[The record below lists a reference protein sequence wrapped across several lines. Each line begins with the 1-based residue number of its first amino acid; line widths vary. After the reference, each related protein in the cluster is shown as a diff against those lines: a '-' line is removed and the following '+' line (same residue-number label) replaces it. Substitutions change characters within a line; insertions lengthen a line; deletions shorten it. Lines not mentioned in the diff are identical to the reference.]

1 MPTDLLLTKTDSV
14 DPVPTAGIL
23 TYTIN
28 VTNNGAAAADNV
40 VISDPLPVGTTFLSC
55 TPTLGSCSGTPGT
68 NDPVTTTIATLP
80 PAGSVIVTINVTV
93 TAPATTVLSNTATVS
108 SSTPDS
114 NGANNLDT
122 ETTTV
127 GP

>member
-1 MPTDLLLTKTDSV
+1 MT
-14 DPVPTAGIL
+14 TAGVL

-28 VTNNGAAAADNV
+28 VTNGGPGTATNV
-40 VISDPLPVGTTFLSC
+40 VISDPLPVGTTFLTC
-55 TPTLGSCSGTPGT
+55 TPTVGTCFGNPGT
-68 NDPVTTTIATLP
+68 NDTVTASIASLAS
-80 PAGSVIVTINVTV
+80 AGSVTVTINVTV
-93 TAPATTVLSNTATVS
+93 TAAATTVLSNTATVS